1 MKRTLAIAFAVLL
14 LLSVGLAHAKGKEGE
29 FSAPKDKVYQAAL
42 EVIASEWKLDSTDK
56 ESGVISFRTGMSKFS
71 WKGQDVSII
80 VIETESGK
88 SKIVANTEKRGSQT
102 VTWGEGGKIQKRV
115 LHLTGKKLFERGLI
129 PEDEIPKK

>member
-1 MKRTLAIAFAVLL
+1 MKWTMTASALLVLL
-14 LLSVGLAHAKGKEGE
+14 SSAPAHAKGKEGE
-29 FSAPKDKVYQAAL
+29 FSAAKDLVYQAAL
-42 EVIASEWKLDSTDK
+42 EVIASEWRLDSTDK

-80 VIETESGK
+80 VIETEPGK
-88 SKIVANTEKRGSQT
+88 SKIVANTERRGTQT
-102 VTWGEGGKIQKRV
+102 ITWGEGGKIQKKV